1 MDYPSTSANKREKGR
16 WCGFFATGQTRFVYV
31 DHKKSGLRIYFL
43 GDADV
48 PPTVAPSIPVKTSQN
63 ITPGW
68 RSVYPHFLD
77 VGEGDEIP
85 RVADFLLRKVYLHAP
100 EKVVGGNAES
110 RKELSD
116 YQDDKDDDNGI
127 VETEPANNEEDE
139 IRRITQLI
147 KARQGQATFRDALIA
162 AYNGK
167 CAVTRCDAV
176 RALEA
181 SHIKATYRPAVK
193 RRQQRAAFAFGYS
206 HSVRFGA
213 DRHSP
218 PNPCVSQSTPNYR
231 GHRTGN
237 LKVFRFP
244 CRAIPRI
251 GRTRIASGIG
261 RKFTPTT
268 TIATPNRPPKSN

>member
-1 MDYPSTSANKREKGR
+1 M
-16 WCGFFATGQTRFVYV
+16 YV

-48 PPTVAPSIPVKTSQN
+48 PPTVAPSIPVKTSQK

-85 RVADFLLRKVYLHAP
+85 RVADFLLREVYPRA

-139 IRRITQLI
+139 IRRVMRLI
-147 KARQGQATFRDALIA
+147 KARQGQREFRDALIE
-162 AYNGK
+162 AYDGK
-167 CAVTRCDAV
+167 CAVTGCDAV

-181 SHIKATYRPAVK
+181 SHIKPHTGPLSNVVSNGLLLRSDIHTLFDLGLIVIHPESLRVAIDPELQGTSYRQFEGVPISVPGNPKDWPDADCLRHRAEIHTNDDDCHPESPA
-193 RRQQRAAFAFGYS
+193 
-206 HSVRFGA
+206 
-213 DRHSP
+213 
-218 PNPCVSQSTPNYR
+218 
-231 GHRTGN
+231 
-237 LKVFRFP
+237 
-244 CRAIPRI
+244 
-251 GRTRIASGIG
+251 
-261 RKFTPTT
+261 
-268 TIATPNRPPKSN
+268 